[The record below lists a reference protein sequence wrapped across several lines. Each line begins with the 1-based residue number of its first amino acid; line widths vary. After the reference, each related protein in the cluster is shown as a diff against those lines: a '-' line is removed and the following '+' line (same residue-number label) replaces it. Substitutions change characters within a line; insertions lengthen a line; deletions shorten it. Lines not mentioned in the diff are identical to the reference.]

1 MSIEPIENLS
11 LIGGYLSLDFVN
23 TMGSHLSEHPS
34 EWLHNYR
41 DLAIWGKRA
50 GAVGEAEAQRFIDW
64 ADENPE
70 GAESALQRARSLRDT
85 VFHLVLAAL
94 RGEAPGEANL
104 NTFNDLLAVAPARV
118 GIVPDGAAYSWQFSG
133 EIDSPDVILWRVLWA
148 TADLLT
154 SDQLA
159 QVKMCEGDG
168 CGWLF
173 LDTSRNRSRRWC
185 SMSDCGNRAKANRYY
200 KRHKGE

>member
-1 MSIEPIENLS
+1 MAIEPIENLS
-11 LIGGYLSLDFVN
+11 LIGGHLSLDFVN
-23 TMGSHLSEHPS
+23 TMGEHLSDHPS

-41 DLAIWGKRA
+41 DLAIWGRRA
-50 GAVGEAEAQRFIDW
+50 GAVSEAESERFIDW

-70 GAESALQRARSLRDT
+70 GAETIVHRARALREII
-85 VFHLVLAAL
+85 FHLLFSHLQAAPPDETSVE
-94 RGEAPGEANL
+94 R
-104 NTFNDLLAVAPARV
+104 FNQLLAVAPTRV
-118 GIVPDGAAYSWQFSG
+118 GISPDGAKYTWQFSG
-133 EIDSPDVILWRVLWA
+133 EIDSPDAIVWRVVWA

-159 QVKMCEGDG
+159 QVKMCEGDE

-200 KRHKGE
+200 KRHKDE